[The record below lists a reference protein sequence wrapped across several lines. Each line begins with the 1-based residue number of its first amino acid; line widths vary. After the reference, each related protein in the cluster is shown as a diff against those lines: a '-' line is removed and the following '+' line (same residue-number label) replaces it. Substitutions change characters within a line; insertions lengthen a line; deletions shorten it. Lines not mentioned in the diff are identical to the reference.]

1 HLTGPLPLLPGGRP
15 DREAIGKLLA
25 QAAAAEAAQPA
36 DGADA
41 RPASDAERT
50 VAAAWEQV
58 LGRTV
63 GASENF
69 FDVGGNSLLL
79 IRLRDRLRTAL
90 DREVDVVDLFRHST
104 VKAMAAFLGGAA
116 PATDAPSAAGERGQS
131 RAQARAEAMRARGR
145 TRQTSTPIPRKR

>member
-1 HLTGPLPLLPGGRP
+1 RP
-15 DREAIGKLLA
+15 DREAIAELLA
-25 QAAAAEAAQPA
+25 EAVAAEAAQPA

-41 RPASDAERT
+41 QPASDAERT

-79 IRLRDRLRTAL
+79 IRLRDRLRSAL

-104 VKAMAAFLGGAA
+104 VKAMATFLGGA

-145 TRQTSTPIPRKR
+145 VRQTSTPIPRKR